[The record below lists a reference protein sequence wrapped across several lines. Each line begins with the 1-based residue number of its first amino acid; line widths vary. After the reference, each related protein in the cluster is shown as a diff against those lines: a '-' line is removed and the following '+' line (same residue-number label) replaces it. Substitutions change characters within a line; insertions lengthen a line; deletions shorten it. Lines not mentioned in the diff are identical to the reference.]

1 MLLSDFMKVM
11 EEIAP
16 TSLKEDFDNVGLM
29 VGDRKKEISKV
40 LVALDCTKEVI
51 KEAKELNV
59 DLILTHHPLIFK
71 KPSSITTDTLLGSKI
86 IELIKNDINLYS
98 AHTNWDSVKNG
109 INDTI
114 VEVLGMKSNKII
126 DKVSDDAGI
135 GRIVDLDKESTL
147 KDIINITK
155 TALNAKSLK
164 YVGELDSKI
173 SKVAVINGSGQSY
186 IEAARKLGANLII
199 TGDTSYHF
207 ASDYKE
213 MGMSIIDVGHFN
225 SEWPILIEVSKRVEK
240 RIKEKY
246 EDVEFIISSKSEDPF
261 KFN

>member
-1 MLLSDFMKVM
+1 
-11 EEIAP
+11 
-16 TSLKEDFDNVGLM
+16 
-29 VGDRKKEISKV
+29 
-40 LVALDCTKEVI
+40 
-51 KEAKELNV
+51 
-59 DLILTHHPLIFK
+59 
-71 KPSSITTDTLLGSKI
+71 
-86 IELIKNDINLYS
+86 
-98 AHTNWDSVKNG
+98 
-109 INDTI
+109 
-114 VEVLGMKSNKII
+114 MKSNKII

-199 TGDTSYHF
+199 TGDTTYHF